1 MSDFRS
7 EFDDDDDFNVDD
19 NDDFNFPEDEGD
31 FVADNQQDFDF
42 GGDEEEFTFD
52 EGGLD
57 LDDEVPELEEVDGER
72 EGGTSR
78 TFIIIA
84 ALMILLFVGG
94 LAAVV
99 LLGTNQGPSPFE
111 LTSAAIETANAEVQV
126 ALNASATQSFVN
138 GQTQTAEA
146 LFTPTPTPTEAPTRA
161 PTITPTPTLDATQQ
175 AALALT
181 SQVLTQTSVALTD
194 AAATPTGQSVE
205 DVQLTATALALL
217 LGQGGGPTPTAE
229 VLTPGTP
236 GTPSAP
242 RPTALP
248 DTGLFDDLA
257 ASGSGSTGMLALM
270 AFGLIAVIIV
280 SRRLRAT
287 NNRP

>member
-1 MSDFRS
+1 MSDFDRS
-7 EFDDDDDFNVDD
+7 EFDDDDDFNLDD

-31 FVADNQQDFDF
+31 FVPADQQDFDF

-57 LDDEVPELEEVDGER
+57 LDDEVPELEEVEER

-94 LAAVV
+94 LVAVV

-111 LTSAAIETANAEVQV
+111 LTSAAIETANAEVQI

-146 LFTPTPTPTEAPTRA
+146 NFTPTPTPTTAPTRP

-181 SQVLTQTSVALTD
+181 AQGLTQTSVALTD
-194 AAATPTGQSVE
+194 AAATPTGISAS
-205 DVQLTATALALL
+205 DVQLTATALAAL
-217 LGQGGGPTPTAE
+217 LGQGGGPTPTQE
-229 VLTPGTP
+229 PPTTPGTP
-236 GTPSAP
+236 AAP

-257 ASGSGSTGMLALM
+257 ASGSASTGMLVLM
-270 AFGLIAVIIV
+270 ALGLVAVIVV
-280 SRRLRAT
+280 SRRLRAA

>member
-1 MSDFRS
+1 MSDFDRS
-7 EFDDDDDFNVDD
+7 EFDDDDDFNLDD

-31 FVADNQQDFDF
+31 FVPADQQDFDF

-57 LDDEVPELEEVDGER
+57 LDDEVPELEEVEER

-94 LAAVV
+94 LVAVV

-111 LTSAAIETANAEVQV
+111 LTSAAIETANAEVQI

-146 LFTPTPTPTEAPTRA
+146 NFTPTPTPTTAPTRP

-181 SQVLTQTSVALTD
+181 AQGLTQTSVALT
-194 AAATPTGQSVE
+194 A
-205 DVQLTATALALL
+205 DVQLTATALAAL

-229 VLTPGTP
+229 VLTTP
-236 GTPSAP
+236 GTPAAP

-257 ASGSGSTGMLALM
+257 ASGSASTGMLVLM
-270 AFGLIAVIIV
+270 ALGLVAVIVV
-280 SRRLRAT
+280 SRRLRAA